1 LYLKIGGKM
10 NSFESI
16 VNIINDIMWNKN
28 LLVAILVI
36 SGIIFTIRT
45 RGVQFRLFGHMISL
59 ITEKTKKNREG
70 ISSFQAFCIST
81 ASRVGVGNLAGVV
94 AAVSVGGPGSVFW
107 MWIVALLSSA
117 TAFVESTIA
126 LIYREKDPQ
135 GGYRGGAP
143 YFLAKGLNK
152 KWLGVLF
159 VIFALICWAGV
170 FQIISNS
177 VTESFNTAFGIN
189 TRTTS
194 IVIVLLAAAVL
205 FGKRDKIVKVLDKMV
220 PAMAAIYLVVVIFII
235 IKNIA
240 VLPAVIQDIFEHA
253 FGIRQFLGG
262 TFGSVIMQ
270 GVKRGLF
277 SNEAGSG
284 SAPCAAAA
292 ADIDH
297 PVKQG
302 LVQALGVFVDT
313 VLICSA
319 TAFVILLSKG
329 SIPEGLGGM
338 TLLQES
344 FRYQVGNWGVIF
356 TAVILFLFSFSTIL
370 GVSFYA
376 KPNLAFLYDKP
387 WLQEAFKVF
396 TLIML
401 FVGGVR
407 QNFLVWNL
415 ADLGLG
421 LMTMVNLIGVFPLTN
436 KAVESLRE
444 YEKYYIG
451 K

>member
-1 LYLKIGGKM
+1 M
-10 NSFESI
+10 
-16 VNIINDIMWNKN
+16 
-28 LLVAILVI
+28 
-36 SGIIFTIRT
+36 
-45 RGVQFRLFGHMISL
+45 
-59 ITEKTKKNREG
+59 
-70 ISSFQAFCIST
+70 
-81 ASRVGVGNLAGVV
+81 
-94 AAVSVGGPGSVFW
+94 
-107 MWIVALLSSA
+107 
-117 TAFVESTIA
+117 
-126 LIYREKDPQ
+126 
-135 GGYRGGAP
+135 
-143 YFLAKGLNK
+143 
-152 KWLGVLF
+152 
-159 VIFALICWAGV
+159 
-170 FQIISNS
+170 
-177 VTESFNTAFGIN
+177 
-189 TRTTS
+189 
-194 IVIVLLAAAVL
+194 
-205 FGKRDKIVKVLDKMV
+205 KVLDKMV

-235 IKNIA
+235 IKNITI
-240 VLPAVIQDIFEHA
+240 LPAVIQDIFEHA

-319 TAFVILLSKG
+319 TAFVILLSRG
-329 SIPEGLGGM
+329 DIPEGLGGM

-376 KPNLAFLYDKP
+376 KPNLAFLCDKP
-387 WLQEAFKVF
+387 WLQEAFKIF

-421 LMTMVNLIGVFPLTN
+421 LMTIVNLMGVYPLTY
-436 KAVESLRE
+436 KAVESLKE
-444 YEKYYIG
+444 YEKNYIE

>member
-1 LYLKIGGKM
+1 M

-16 VNIINDIMWNKN
+16 VNFVNNIMWNKN
-28 LLVAILVI
+28 LLVVILVV
-36 SGIIFTIRT
+36 SGIIFTVKT
-45 RGVQFRLFGHMISL
+45 KGVQFRLFGHMISL

-135 GGYRGGAP
+135 GGYKGGAP
-143 YFLAKGLNK
+143 YFLTKGLNK
-152 KWLGVLF
+152 RWLGVLF

-189 TRTTS
+189 TKTTS
-194 IVIVLLAAAVL
+194 IVIVVLAAAVL
-205 FGKRDKIVKVLDKMV
+205 FGRRDKIVKVLDKMV
-220 PAMAAIYLVVVIFII
+220 PAMAAIYLIVVIFII
-235 IKNIA
+235 VKNIT
-240 VLPAVIQDIFEHA
+240 LIPATLKDIFEHA
-253 FGIRQFLGG
+253 FGIKQFLGG
-262 TFGSVIMQ
+262 TFGTVVMQ

-313 VLICSA
+313 ILICSA
-319 TAFVILLSKG
+319 TAFVILLSRG
-329 SIPEGLGGM
+329 DIPEGLGGM

-396 TLIML
+396 TLVML

-421 LMTMVNLIGVFPLTN
+421 LMTIVNLMGVYPLTY
-436 KAVESLRE
+436 KAVESLKE
-444 YEKYYIG
+444 YEKEYI
-451 K
+451 KK